1 MGLFSFTGSF
11 TTQMGI
17 SKAKIRRGIY
27 NCLLLESR
35 DLTSCWAVKR
45 RSKKKSEKSRLE
57 VSRLEVILD
66 FKDKSFTL
74 DDAREFMFGWM
85 NACENLMD
93 FKIGPFKC
101 VGTYKYLNGN
111 HFEIQ
116 VTAGR
121 GEEVAQVSSVS
132 EEQVPA
138 VEVVSSEIPSVSEEK
153 KVLDD
158 VEKPQPKKSPSMPVY
173 QPTLPYPWTC
183 ACGIQHES
191 DVTHCYG
198 CSHDRPTL
206 LNPWTC
212 ACGIAH
218 ESNVAYCYE
227 CSNYRY
233 TVMKQQAKTNGT
245 KEE

>member
-11 TTQMGI
+11 TTQVGI

-35 DLTSCWAVKR
+35 DLTSCWAVKKR
-45 RSKKKSEKSRLE
+45 NKKNEKSRLE
-57 VSRLEVILD
+57 VTLD
-66 FKDKSFTL
+66 FKDKSFTF
-74 DDAREFMFGWM
+74 DDAREFVFGWM

-121 GEEVAQVSSVS
+121 GEEIVSS
-132 EEQVPA
+132 
-138 VEVVSSEIPSVSEEK
+138 SSEDKVEPVEIPGVREEK
-153 KVLDD
+153 QVLDVVEEPQLKPAD
-158 VEKPQPKKSPSMPVY
+158 VHKFQADPQC
-173 QPTLPYPWTC
+173 PWTC
-183 ACGIQHES
+183 ACGIEHEAG
-191 DVTHCYG
+191 V
-198 CSHDRPTL
+198 
-206 LNPWTC
+206 
-212 ACGIAH
+212 
-218 ESNVAYCYE
+218 VYCYD
-227 CSNYRY
+227 CGNYRY
-233 TVMKQQAKTNGT
+233 KIMKQQLKTNGT